1 MPFDDVN
8 ATQRSRALLVWP
20 GSGRTA
26 CESISFQFHLASSQ
40 TPDEPTLSYLPS
52 KEVGYYRFLR
62 IPTCYS
68 VWNLAYTKS
77 SHWQWFSLLG
87 EGDVSANAGGAGRFL
102 IGWNREDRCGKW
114 SRGNIHQLPLSSIFF
129 FSSSLSLPPSFP
141 LFRHFSLPSFSILNI
156 YLLLVRLLH
165 NSPLGAASQ
174 TILAGLMV
182 PPSCPGMVTWLQEN
196 GVGLSGAYLWFLES
210 EHPRGN
216 LIHSRTRT
224 PMFRE
229 GAASALERNL
239 MHNKQSITISK
250 ERSKFPR
257 LPSRHLDLKPLAPC
271 HPSPSGWTQCCV

>member
-1 MPFDDVN
+1 MSMLPKGADPCRCGPDQAELPVN
-8 ATQRSRALLVWP
+8 LYPSSFTLLHHRPQMSQLSVTFPVKRWDITVFWVFLPVIVSGTWP
-20 GSGRTA
+20 TPNLHTGSDFLFWGRGM
-26 CESISFQFHLASSQ
+26 CQQ
-40 TPDEPTLSYLPS
+40 MQ
-52 KEVGYYRFLR
+52 VGQEGF
-62 IPTCYS
+62 
-68 VWNLAYTKS
+68 W
-77 SHWQWFSLLG
+77 LG
-87 EGDVSANAGGAGRFL
+87 ETGKTDVANGAGGIYINYLFL
-102 IGWNREDRCGKW
+102 
-114 SRGNIHQLPLSSIFF
+114 LSFF
-129 FSSSLSLPPSFP
+129 FSSSPSLPPSFP

-174 TILAGLMV
+174 TVLAGLMV
-182 PPSCPGMVTWLQEN
+182 TPSCPGMVTWLQEN
-196 GVGLSGAYLWFLES
+196 GMGLSGAFLWFLES
-210 EHPRGN
+210 EHPHGN